1 MTSAAGGAPNQ
12 GNSDQGTSGQGTSG
26 QGTSGQGT
34 SAAGGTPAREPP
46 TFWDAAQIRR
56 VSHQVADLVA
66 DYLTRLPDGPAYQ
79 PPPRGLVE
87 AMRTTEWAEHGEPAD
102 VVLAEFTAHVAPYPF
117 GNGHPGF
124 AAWVNSPPHP
134 LGVLAEALA
143 AAMDPSVAGGNH
155 AAVHVEHQVIRWFA
169 GLLGWS
175 GGYSGQLVSGGSAA
189 TLTALAVARH
199 RAAARAGTDDR
210 RDGLA
215 GLAGRLVLY
224 TGTESHS
231 CVTKAAEVL
240 GLGSASIRVVP
251 SDGDHRMRPD
261 ELEGLVLADQAA
273 GKLGVAVVATAGTTN
288 TGAIDPLG
296 EIGRVCARHGLWLH
310 VDGAYG
316 APPILLLDGYRTARD
331 GLARADSLAVD
342 AHKWLYAPVDAGLVL
357 LRDGATARDTFSLVP
372 AYLRTDEDEDGP
384 GGPVW
389 FSEYG
394 LEQTRPFRALKV
406 WMQLRHL
413 GRDGYRRLIAADLA
427 AAEELRRAV
436 VASADFELLASG
448 LSVVCFRHRPA
459 GMDPAQLDRAGLD
472 RAGLDRASLDRHNQ
486 AVLKAV
492 QLGGRAFLAG
502 TSVDGAFALRACIV
516 NPGLTVARAPDLL
529 REIREQAAELLR
541 AR

>member
-1 MTSAAGGAPNQ
+1 MTVPAPGLPDPGLPDPGLPDPGLPDPTAEPPGAP
-12 GNSDQGTSGQGTSG
+12 
-26 QGTSGQGT
+26 
-34 SAAGGTPAREPP
+34 A
-46 TFWDAAQIRR
+46 FWDAAQIRR

-66 DYLTRLPDGPAYQ
+66 DYLTTLPGGPAYQ
-79 PPPRGLVE
+79 PPPRALVE
-87 AMRTTEWAEHGEPAD
+87 AMRAAEWAEQGEPAD
-102 VVLAEFTAHVAPYPF
+102 AVLAEFSAHVAPYPF

-169 GLLGWS
+169 GLLGWAA
-175 GGYSGQLVSGGSAA
+175 GYSGQLVSGGSAA
-189 TLTALAVARH
+189 TLTALTVARH
-199 RAAARAGTDDR
+199 RAAARAGADDR

-224 TGTESHS
+224 AGTESHS

-240 GLGSASIRVVP
+240 GLGSASIRIVP
-251 SDGDHRMRPD
+251 SDPDHRMRPD
-261 ELEGLVLADQAA
+261 ELERLVRADRAA
-273 GKLGVAVVATAGTTN
+273 GKFAVAVVATAGTTN

-296 EIGRVCARHGLWLH
+296 EIARVCARHGLWLH

-316 APPILLLDGYRTARD
+316 APPILLLDGYEAARD
-331 GLARADSLAVD
+331 GLAQADSVAVD

-357 LRDGATARDTFSLVP
+357 LRDGGAARDTFSLVP

-427 AAEELRRAV
+427 AAAELRRAV

-448 LSVVCFRHRPA
+448 LSVVCFRHRP
-459 GMDPAQLDRAGLD
+459 GGTDP
-472 RAGLDRASLDRHNQ
+472 ASLDGHNQ

-502 TSVDGAFALRACIV
+502 TTVDGAFALRACIV
-516 NPGLTVARAPDLL
+516 NPALTAAGVSGLLGDVRARAAALL
-529 REIREQAAELLR
+529 RTG
-541 AR
+541 

>member
-1 MTSAAGGAPNQ
+1 MTAPVPGIPGPIEPLPGSGETLPGPNETLP
-12 GNSDQGTSGQGTSG
+12 GTSDRSI
-26 QGTSGQGT
+26 
-34 SAAGGTPAREPP
+34 PAPGAP
-46 TFWDAAQIRR
+46 TFWDAAQIRQ

-66 DYLTRLPDGPAYQ
+66 GYLTGLPDGPAYQ

-87 AMRTTEWAEHGEPAD
+87 AMRAAEWAEQGEPAGA
-102 VVLAEFTAHVAPYPF
+102 VLADFAAHVAPYPF

-155 AAVHVEHQVIRWFA
+155 AAVHLEHQVIRWFA
-169 GLLGWS
+169 GLLGWPA
-175 GGYSGQLVSGGSAA
+175 GYSGQLVSGGSAA
-189 TLTALAVARH
+189 TLTALAAARH
-199 RAAARAGTDDR
+199 RAAVQAGADDR

-215 GLAGRLVLY
+215 GLAERLVLY
-224 TGTESHS
+224 AGTESHS

-251 SDGDHRMRPD
+251 SDPEHRMRPG
-261 ELEGLVLADQAA
+261 ELERLVLADRDA
-273 GKLGVAVVATAGTTN
+273 GKLAVAVVATAGTTN
-288 TGAIDPLG
+288 TGAIDPLS
-296 EIGRVCARHGLWLH
+296 EIADVCDRHALWLH

-316 APPILLLDGYRTARD
+316 APPVLLLDGFIPARD
-331 GLARADSLAVD
+331 GLARTDSLAVD

-357 LRDGATARDTFSLVP
+357 IRDGGLARDTFSLVP
-372 AYLRTDEDEDGP
+372 AYLRTDGDEDGQ

-413 GRDGYRRLIAADLA
+413 GRDGCRRLIAADLA
-427 AAEELRRAV
+427 TAAELRRAV
-436 VASADFELLASG
+436 EEAADFELLASG
-448 LSVVCFRHRPA
+448 LSVVCFRHRPGGIGA
-459 GMDPAQLDRAGLD
+459 GGMDPARLDG
-472 RAGLDRASLDRHNQ
+472 HNQ

-502 TSVDGAFALRACIV
+502 TAVDGVFALRACIV
-516 NPGLTVARAPDLL
+516 NPGLTSARVPALL
-529 REIREQAAELLR
+529 DDVRDRAAELLG
-541 AR
+541 AG

>member
-1 MTSAAGGAPNQ
+1 MTAPVPRVPGPNEPLPGPSGPGA
-12 GNSDQGTSGQGTSG
+12 
-26 QGTSGQGT
+26 
-34 SAAGGTPAREPP
+34 AAGGTP
-46 TFWDAAQIRR
+46 TFWDAAQIRQ

-66 DYLTRLPDGPAYQ
+66 DYLTGLPDGPAYR

-87 AMRTTEWAEHGEPAD
+87 AMRAAEWAGEGEPASA
-102 VVLAEFTAHVAPYPF
+102 VLAEFAAHVAPYPF

-155 AAVHVEHQVIRWFA
+155 AAVHLEHQVIRWFG
-169 GLLGWS
+169 GLLGWPA
-175 GGYSGQLVSGGSAA
+175 GYSGQLVSGGSAA

-199 RAAARAGTDDR
+199 QAAVRVGLDDR

-224 TGTESHS
+224 AGTESHS

-240 GLGSASIRVVP
+240 GLGSACIRVVP
-251 SDGDHRMRPD
+251 SDPEHRMRPD
-261 ELEGLVLADQAA
+261 DLERLVRADQAA
-273 GKLGVAVVATAGTTN
+273 GKLAVAVVATAGTTN

-296 EIGRVCARHGLWLH
+296 EIAAVCARHGLWLH

-316 APPILLLDGYRTARD
+316 APPILLLDGYEAARD

-357 LRDGATARDTFSLVP
+357 LRDGAVARDTFSLVP
-372 AYLRTDEDEDGP
+372 AYLRTDGDEDGP

-427 AAEELRRAV
+427 TAAELRRAV
-436 VASADFELLASG
+436 GASADFELLASG

-459 GMDPAQLDRAGLD
+459 GMDPGRLDPHW
-472 RAGLDRASLDRHNQ
+472 LDRHNQ

-492 QLGGRAFLAG
+492 QLGGRVFLAG
-502 TSVDGAFALRACIV
+502 TTVDGAFALRACIV
-516 NPGLTVARAPDLL
+516 NPGLTSDRVAGLL
-529 REIREQAAELLR
+529 DDVRGRAAELLG
-541 AR
+541 AG

>member
-1 MTSAAGGAPNQ
+1 MTAPVPESAPEPEPGPVPQ
-12 GNSDQGTSGQGTSG
+12 PEPVPQP
-26 QGTSGQGT
+26 
-34 SAAGGTPAREPP
+34 PA
-46 TFWDAAQIRR
+46 FWDAAQIRQ

-66 DYLTRLPDGPAYQ
+66 DYLTALPGGPAYQ

-87 AMRTTEWAEHGEPAD
+87 AMRAAEWAEQGQPAGA
-102 VVLAEFTAHVAPYPF
+102 VLAEFAAHVAPYPF

-155 AAVHVEHQVIRWFA
+155 AAVHLEHQVIRWFA
-169 GLLGWS
+169 GLLGWPA
-175 GGYSGQLVSGGSAA
+175 GYCGQLASGGSAA

-199 RAAARAGTDDR
+199 RAAARAGADDR

-224 TGTESHS
+224 AGTESHS

-240 GLGSASIRVVP
+240 GLGSAAIRVVP
-251 SDGDHRMRPD
+251 SDPGHRMRPD
-261 ELEGLVLADQAA
+261 ELGRLVRADEAA
-273 GKLGVAVVATAGTTN
+273 GKLAVAVVATAGTTN
-288 TGAIDPLG
+288 TGAIDPLD
-296 EIGRVCARHGLWLH
+296 EIADVCARHGLWLH

-316 APPILLLDGYRTARD
+316 APAVLLLDGFEAARD
-331 GLARADSLAVD
+331 GLARADSVAVD

-357 LRDGATARDTFSLVP
+357 IRDGGATRDTFSLVP
-372 AYLRTDEDEDGP
+372 PYLRTDGDEDGP

-427 AAEELRRAV
+427 TAAELRRAV
-436 VASADFELLASG
+436 AASADFELLASG
-448 LSVVCFRHRPA
+448 LSVVCFRHRPG
-459 GMDPAQLDRAGLD
+459 GMNPARLDG
-472 RAGLDRASLDRHNQ
+472 HNR
-486 AVLKAV
+486 AVLRAV
-492 QLGGRAFLAG
+492 QLGGLVFLAG
-502 TSVDGAFALRACIV
+502 TTVDGVFALRACIV
-516 NPGLTVARAPDLL
+516 NPGLTTARAMALLDDVRDRAADLPG
-529 REIREQAAELLR
+529 AS
-541 AR
+541 

>member
-1 MTSAAGGAPNQ
+1 MTVPVPDPPVPDPPVSRRPDPDPLDPGAP
-12 GNSDQGTSGQGTSG
+12 D
-26 QGTSGQGT
+26 
-34 SAAGGTPAREPP
+34 PEPP
-46 TFWDAAQIRR
+46 TFWDAGLIRQ

-66 DYLTRLPDGPAYQ
+66 DYLTGLPGGPAYQ
-79 PPPRGLVE
+79 RPPGSLVE
-87 AMRTTEWAEHGEPAD
+87 AMCAAEWAEQGEPAGA
-102 VVLAEFTAHVAPYPF
+102 VLADFAAHVAPYPL

-169 GLLGWS
+169 GLLGWPA
-175 GGYSGQLVSGGSAA
+175 GYSGQLVSGGSAA

-199 RAAARAGTDDR
+199 RTAARAGADDR

-215 GLAGRLVLY
+215 GLAGRLVVY
-224 TGTESHS
+224 AGTESHS
-231 CVTKAAEVL
+231 CVAKAAEVL
-240 GLGSASIRVVP
+240 GLGSAAIRVVP
-251 SDGDHRMRPD
+251 SDPGHRMRPD
-261 ELEGLVLADQAA
+261 ELERLVRAERAA
-273 GKLGVAVVATAGTTN
+273 GKLAVAVVATAGTTN
-288 TGAIDPLG
+288 TGAIDPLD
-296 EIGRVCARHGLWLH
+296 EIAAVCGRHGLWLH

-316 APPILLLDGYRTARD
+316 APPVLLLDGYRAARD
-331 GLARADSLAVD
+331 GLARADSVAVD

-357 LRDGATARDTFSLVP
+357 LRDGGVARDTFSLVP
-372 AYLRTDEDEDGP
+372 AYLRTDGDEDGP

-427 AAEELRRAV
+427 AAGELRRAV
-436 VASADFELLASG
+436 AASADFELLASG
-448 LSVVCFRHRPA
+448 LSVVCFRHRPG
-459 GMDPAQLDRAGLD
+459 GMSPARLDE
-472 RAGLDRASLDRHNQ
+472 HNQ

-502 TSVDGAFALRACIV
+502 TTVDGVFALRACIV
-516 NPGLTVARAPDLL
+516 NPGLTTARVAGLL
-529 REIREQAAELLR
+529 GDIRHRAAELLSPG
-541 AR
+541 